1 MVTYERAV
9 EVADTYMQ
17 AMSAQDWAAVMEL
30 YAEDAVLEDPV
41 GSEVKIGKL
50 AITDFYFG
58 IGETNITCTR
68 TGTVRFANAEMVFPF
83 QCIMRSEDGAMKLIS
98 LIIYTEWEGLIIQ
111 MRAFWGLKLPALMKN
126 HEY

>member
-30 YAEDAVLEDPV
+30 YAEDATLEDPV
-41 GSEVKIGKL
+41 GSEIKIGKP
-50 AITDFYFG
+50 AVTDFYFG

-68 TGTVRFANAEMVFPF
+68 TGAVRFANAEMVFPF
-83 QCIMRSEDGAMKLIS
+83 ECVMRSDDGAMKID
-98 LIIYTEWEGLIIQ
+98 IIDHFILNDAGLITQ
-111 MRAFWGLKLPALMKN
+111 MRAFWGPETAGPY
-126 HEY
+126 EES

>member
-58 IGETNITCTR
+58 DWRDQYYLHKNRHR
-68 TGTVRFANAEMVFPF
+68 TLC
-83 QCIMRSEDGAMKLIS
+83 QCRDGIPIS
-98 LIIYTEWEGLIIQ
+98 MHY
-111 MRAFWGLKLPALMKN
+111 A
-126 HEY
+126 